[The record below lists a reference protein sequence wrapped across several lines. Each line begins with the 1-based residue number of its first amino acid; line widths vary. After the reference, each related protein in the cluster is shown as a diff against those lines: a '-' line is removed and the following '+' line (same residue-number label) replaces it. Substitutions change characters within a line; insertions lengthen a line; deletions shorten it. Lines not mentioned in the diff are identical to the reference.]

1 MRAHIASLVSSRGS
15 GVGKGGRKL
24 MTEKVGCTES
34 DSDPSELMRPA
45 LVSLRTWHSCPLSNA
60 VPSLLLALWPQP
72 PLRSSYIF
80 FVCLLVESCLEGT

>member
-15 GVGKGGRKL
+15 SVGKGGRKL
-24 MTEKVGCTES
+24 ITEKVGCTES

-60 VPSLLLALWPQP
+60 VPSFLLALSATASFEKHLHL
-72 PLRSSYIF
+72 LRLSFS
-80 FVCLLVESCLEGT
+80 